1 MRQSKRI
8 FPSGARVWCSGSVD
22 EQQQRSGR
30 RRSRKEADRLAVECE
45 ASGLSQREFCEQR
58 GVPLKTLVRYLAR
71 HRREQGGGPQRPRW
85 VAVEVAAKRGD
96 PAELSV
102 VLAGERRIE
111 VRRGFDTETL
121 RRLVA
126 TLEGA

>member
-1 MRQSKRI
+1 M
-8 FPSGARVWCSGSVD
+8 
-22 EQQQRSGR
+22 
-30 RRSRKEADRLAVECE
+30 ECE

-71 HRREQGGGPQRPRW
+71 HRREQGRRHQRPQW
-85 VAVEVAAKRGD
+85 VEVEVAAKSGD
-96 PAELSV
+96 AAELSI

-121 RRLVA
+121 RRLVGA
-126 TLEGA
+126 LEGA